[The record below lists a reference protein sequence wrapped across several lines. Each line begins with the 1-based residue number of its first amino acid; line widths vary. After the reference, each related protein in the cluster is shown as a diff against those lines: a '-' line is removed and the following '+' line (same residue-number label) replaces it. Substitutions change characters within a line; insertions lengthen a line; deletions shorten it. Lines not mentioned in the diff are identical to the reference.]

1 MADETRVPL
10 GFYHQTA
17 EPTNAAKGSVWFNP
31 TTRVISTFDGSNWFG
46 YSGIQ
51 SVKLEN
57 KVLKFTKA
65 DGTILEVPV
74 DYASTVELN
83 AVIEIVNEHTQAIN
97 DIQDNYLEK
106 EDETV
111 KSVGSTSSHGVKLNL
126 SEAGELTPVV
136 TPGTVT
142 EGSEAVVTGGSV
154 AAAIEALRESLSENI
169 GNVDF
174 EIVAASESE
183 LATLGTNVKE
193 AYKLVDK
200 GGNQKGA
207 WIKVYKD
214 SALKSLTL
222 SSTNAEGTA
231 GQFLK
236 YEYIDVDGNTQ
247 TTYVD
252 VSLLLSEAEFK
263 DGLQVNDKGEV
274 SVKVDPAS
282 ESFLTVGPDGVK
294 VSGIQSELDKK
305 ANTSDVANLLTWK
318 VFE

>member
-1 MADETRVPL
+1 MAETTTVNL
-10 GFYHQTA
+10 GFYRQS
-17 EPTNAAKGSVWFNP
+17 EQPINAARGSIWFD
-31 TTRVISTFDGSNWFG
+31 TETRLVKVYNGSDWEI
-46 YSGIQ
+46 YSGLIDA
-51 SVKLEN
+51 KLEG

-65 DGTILEVPV
+65 EGTVLEVPV
-74 DYASTVELN
+74 DYASTGELK
-83 AVIEIVNEHTQAIN
+83 AVIETVNEHTQSIT
-97 DIQDNYLEK
+97 DIMDNYLK
-106 EDETV
+106 KADETV

-126 SEAGELTPVV
+126 SETGELTPVV
-136 TPGTVT
+136 TPGEVT
-142 EGSEAVVTGGSV
+142 EGSGAVVTGGTV
-154 AAAIEALRESLSENI
+154 AAAIEALRESLSNSI

-200 GGNQKGA
+200 SGTQKGA

-236 YEYIDVDGNTQ
+236 YEYVDVDGNTQ

-274 SVKVDPAS
+274 SVKKDPTS

-305 ANTSDVANLLTWK
+305 ANVSDVSTLLTWK